1 MTQSIRQS
9 KLFAAEDYT
18 VVYDSY
24 INANFQ
30 AYDYATIR
38 STMVDYVQAKYPE
51 NYNDWVE
58 SSEFVALLD
67 LIAQFG
73 HNLAFRADLNTRN
86 NFLSTAE
93 RQDAVF
99 KLAEFVGYQPRR
111 NVTAFGE
118 LKVVSVKTNET
129 VLGSDGTTLS
139 GKEIR
144 YESTSNINNLDDFV
158 TVMNA
163 MFSGGNQFGTPR
175 INTNIAGKK
184 VEYYN
189 LNTTVEVISDQL
201 SIFLE
206 GLPTSNFLGKLIIQN
221 ILH

>member
-1 MTQSIRQS
+1 MTQSVRQS

-30 AYDYATIR
+30 AYDYTTIR
-38 STMVDYVQAKYPE
+38 STMVDYVRAKYPE
-51 NYNDWVE
+51 NYNDWIE

-86 NFLSTAE
+86 NFLSTAV
-93 RQDAVF
+93 RQDSVF
-99 KLAEFVGYQPRR
+99 KLAEFIGYQPRR
-111 NVTAFGE
+111 NVAAFGE

-129 VLGSDGTTLS
+129 VIGSDGTTLA

-144 YESTSNINNLDDFV
+144 YESTSNINNLDDFI

-163 MFSGGNQFGTPR
+163 AFASGNQFGTPR
-175 INTNIAGKK
+175 INVDIAGQQ

-189 LNTTVEVISDQL
+189 LNATNDQIKF
-201 SIFLE
+201 SIQ
-206 GLPTSNFLGKLIIQN
+206 GTAAGASSS
-221 ILH
+221 

>member
-1 MTQSIRQS
+1 MPVG
-9 KLFAAEDYT
+9 DYT

-118 LKVVSVKTNET
+118 LKVVSVKTNEQYLVVQELRFWWT
-129 VLGSDGTTLS
+129 
-139 GKEIR
+139 R
-144 YESTSNINNLDDFV
+144 Y
-158 TVMNA
+158 
-163 MFSGGNQFGTPR
+163 
-175 INTNIAGKK
+175 
-184 VEYYN
+184 
-189 LNTTVEVISDQL
+189 
-201 SIFLE
+201 
-206 GLPTSNFLGKLIIQN
+206 
-221 ILH
+221 